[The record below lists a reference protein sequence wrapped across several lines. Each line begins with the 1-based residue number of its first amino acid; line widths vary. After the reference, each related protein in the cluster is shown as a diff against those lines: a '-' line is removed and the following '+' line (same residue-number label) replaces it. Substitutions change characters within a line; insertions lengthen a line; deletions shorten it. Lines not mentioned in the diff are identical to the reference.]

1 VREVRE
7 LARGIHPP
15 TLTEDGL
22 AGALEV
28 LADRTPLAIVVDVP
42 DEQFPD
48 DVAAAAYFTAC
59 ESVTNAV
66 KHAGAKHLAIRAAL
80 DAGRLTLE
88 VSDDGCGGA
97 TLRPGGGLQ
106 GLADRVQALG
116 GHLEVTSSAGTGT
129 VIRAVLPCAL

>member
-1 VREVRE
+1 
-7 LARGIHPP
+7 
-15 TLTEDGL
+15 
-22 AGALEV
+22 
-28 LADRTPLAIVVDVP
+28 
-42 DEQFPD
+42 
-48 DVAAAAYFTAC
+48 
-59 ESVTNAV
+59 
-66 KHAGAKHLAIRAAL
+66 
-80 DAGRLTLE
+80 